1 MNKKETYSNSKNK
14 ILLKELFEKDK
25 DKVDK
30 KEVDKNERIR
40 D

>member
-14 ILLKELFEKDK
+14 ILLKELFEKEK
-25 DKVDK
+25 IDK
-30 KEVDKNERIR
+30 KERDKNERVH